1 MNKFETLNQKID
13 DLITRFFYKEEQLY
27 FRIMIKLNGGTML
40 PYNDYADYNE
50 YKKAYASLVEK
61 KRSGDAIMNMES
73 VAKTSQMDFA

>member
-1 MNKFETLNQKID
+1 MNNFETLNQKID

-50 YKKAYASLVEK
+50 YKKAYAGLVEK
-61 KRSGDAIMNMES
+61 KRSGDTMIGVNKES
-73 VAKTSQMDFA
+73 KTSQMDFA

>member
-1 MNKFETLNQKID
+1 MKNFETLNQKID

-50 YKKAYASLVEK
+50 YKEAYAGLVEK
-61 KRSGDAIMNMES
+61 KRAGDTMVGLTQQNQ
-73 VAKTSQMDFA
+73 TSQMDFA